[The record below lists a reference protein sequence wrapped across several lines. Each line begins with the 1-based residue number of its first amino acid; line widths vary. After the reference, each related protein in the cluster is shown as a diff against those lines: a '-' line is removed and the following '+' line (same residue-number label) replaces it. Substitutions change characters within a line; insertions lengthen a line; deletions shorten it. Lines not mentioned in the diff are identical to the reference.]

1 MSDGEVDPNA
11 PTTIAPDDAPTTI
24 APDDAPTTIAPD
36 TMLLSPKARA
46 VAPGIIDLASDK
58 VEVHKRGEPMSKY
71 DLPSTTAYVVL
82 YNKPG
87 TLLVWTVEPISE
99 IEFAE
104 EGILDL
110 VMSEDHSIEGTETF
124 VFVDGEGDFD
134 IGTQLGNSGW
144 GTYSFRL
151 DEQTREVTLLC
162 DKTKVSHID
171 YVTAEKATKPDSSET
186 PAPDSSEAP
195 APDSSETPVP
205 DKTPKAD
212 VTETRKPVAAQTDFR
227 GTVCSFGP
235 RFRDLSQLTDQWYRF
250 TPLDLRTDGV
260 QTFDLIADDA
270 YVIGQ
275 ATVTVA
281 DGTVTIEC
289 SYVSADVHVREEFC
303 TLLPSPAE
311 TATLDP
317 RELVHY
323 AFGEP
328 IGIADALNSDT
339 QVLLMI

>member
-1 MSDGEVDPNA
+1 M
-11 PTTIAPDDAPTTI
+11 
-24 APDDAPTTIAPD
+24 
-36 TMLLSPKARA
+36 
-46 VAPGIIDLASDK
+46 
-58 VEVHKRGEPMSKY
+58 
-71 DLPSTTAYVVL
+71 
-82 YNKPG
+82 
-87 TLLVWTVEPISE
+87 
-99 IEFAE
+99 
-104 EGILDL
+104 
-110 VMSEDHSIEGTETF
+110 
-124 VFVDGEGDFD
+124 
-134 IGTQLGNSGW
+134 
-144 GTYSFRL
+144 
-151 DEQTREVTLLC
+151 
-162 DKTKVSHID
+162 
-171 YVTAEKATKPDSSET
+171 
-186 PAPDSSEAP
+186 
-195 APDSSETPVP
+195 
-205 DKTPKAD
+205 
-212 VTETRKPVAAQTDFR
+212 QTDFR

-303 TLLPSPAE
+303 TLLPSLAE

-328 IGIADALNSDT
+328 IGIADALNGDT
-339 QVLLMI
+339 QVLLMICNVVDYNADMPIMPFDPDASACTARMDALMQAMD